1 MTKMICILI
10 SMLLAFMSVYAEDAH
25 IYKYR
30 ISFRQDQ
37 VAGSEEAKNW
47 VKRLA
52 HTAKV
57 EEVDGNKAL
66 QFETTHMINQLV
78 FSGKME
84 KVKFPLAGIILLSQK
99 GITEEMKN
107 KMDAEQKQLEAE
119 MKNAGK

>member
-1 MTKMICILI
+1 MTKILCSI
-10 SMLLAFMSVYAEDAH
+10 VFMVLTFMNVHAEGAY
-25 IYKYR
+25 IYKYK

-37 VAGSEEAKNW
+37 VAGSEEAKYW

-57 EEVDGNKAL
+57 DEVDGKKAL
-66 QFETTHMINQLV
+66 EFETTHMINQLV

-84 KVKFPLAGIILLSQK
+84 KVKFSLAGIILLSQK
-99 GITEEMKN
+99 EITEEMKS
-107 KMDAEQKQLEAE
+107 KIDAEQKQLEAE

>member
-1 MTKMICILI
+1 
-10 SMLLAFMSVYAEDAH
+10 
-25 IYKYR
+25 
-30 ISFRQDQ
+30 
-37 VAGSEEAKNW
+37 
-47 VKRLA
+47 
-52 HTAKV
+52 
-57 EEVDGNKAL
+57 
-66 QFETTHMINQLV
+66 MINQLV